1 MRNEINAYRHIG
13 PNQVAKNAE
22 NAHMGPGV
30 CFPQKELRPKTK
42 PKTREAEYSR
52 QGRPQEVT
60 AAGEKELNL
69 ETVCTRRKQRLAPGL
84 PRISRLKKPLRKRL
98 NPTELEPVFRG
109 ALTEVNLPE
118 AKKAERYPKRG
129 GGADPVER
137 LAPVVVANSGAESSG
152 AEAEAERA
160 GCSRKGSEPPE
171 LSAMKAPADTVRK
184 CTPRTNQTASAELC
198 APVPYPTHG
207 QKLGGKKVL
216 ATVPSSTSR
225 SSSGNG
231 VLSTNDMAEFTR
243 VFGGLKLQSCGKK
256 STWIDRPQAATRWT
270 CPPGKTKED
279 RYQNPG

>member
-1 MRNEINAYRHIG
+1 M
-13 PNQVAKNAE
+13 
-22 NAHMGPGV
+22 
-30 CFPQKELRPKTK
+30 
-42 PKTREAEYSR
+42 
-52 QGRPQEVT
+52 
-60 AAGEKELNL
+60 
-69 ETVCTRRKQRLAPGL
+69 
-84 PRISRLKKPLRKRL
+84 
-98 NPTELEPVFRG
+98 
-109 ALTEVNLPE
+109 
-118 AKKAERYPKRG
+118 
-129 GGADPVER
+129 ER
-137 LAPVVVANSGAESSG
+137 LAPVMVVDSGAESSG

-171 LSAMKAPADTVRK
+171 LPAIKAPADTVRK

-216 ATVPSSTSR
+216 ATVPSSTSS

-243 VFGGLKLQSCGKK
+243 VFGGLKLQSCGQK
-256 STWIDRPQAATRWT
+256 STWIDHPQAATRRT